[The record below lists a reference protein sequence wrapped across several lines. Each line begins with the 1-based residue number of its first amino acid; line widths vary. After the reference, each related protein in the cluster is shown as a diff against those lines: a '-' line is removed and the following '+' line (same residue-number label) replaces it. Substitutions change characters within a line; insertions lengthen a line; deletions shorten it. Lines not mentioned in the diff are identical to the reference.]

1 MADHGDEPEREPAD
15 ELDHDEDELDDDED
29 ELDDDDELADDEPD
43 DDDALSDLSFD
54 RVETA
59 EGASS
64 SPCAQCSAAIA
75 GEYWEGDGRL
85 LCGPCVS
92 RFRHGE
98 PGDSAPGRALR
109 ATGLG
114 FAAAVVSAL
123 VWWGIRE
130 ATGFE
135 IGLIAIAVGLA
146 VGFGVRIG
154 SKARGGWF
162 YQAPAMAL
170 TYLSIVST
178 YVPPIVHELRSAATE
193 EVTES
198 DGVPV
203 AREAAP
209 DDIPLGVHIVV
220 ACVIAPFAPFL
231 MGFENIIGLALIAFA
246 LWEAWRVNKR
256 PVKKIV
262 GPFRLAGAD
271 APPAS

>member
-1 MADHGDEPEREPAD
+1 MTDHERAGDDDPAD
-15 ELDHDEDELDDDED
+15 VDDDP
-29 ELDDDDELADDEPD
+29 DDALADDLEDGELEDGEPD
-43 DDDALSDLSFD
+43 DDGLSDLSFD
-54 RVETA
+54 RVQTT

-64 SPCAQCSAAIA
+64 SPCAQCAVAIS

-154 SKARGGWF
+154 SKAHGGWF
-162 YQAPAMAL
+162 YQALAMAL

-256 PVKKIV
+256 PVKKII